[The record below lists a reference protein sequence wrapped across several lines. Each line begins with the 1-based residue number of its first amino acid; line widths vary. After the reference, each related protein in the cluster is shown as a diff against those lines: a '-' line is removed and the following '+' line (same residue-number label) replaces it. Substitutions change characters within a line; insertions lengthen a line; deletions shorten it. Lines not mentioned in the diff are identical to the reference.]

1 MPSVPLATPA
11 RRPSTRAVAIL
22 GAAAVGA
29 LAIALAALVA
39 LRDTSSDNQD
49 QRQAGRAGDASAHP
63 EATPS
68 ARATQFA
75 VVYEITPLGDLC
87 KPPDFQGVAERL
99 LRSVEQAGLPGQLVQ
114 SQAYADQGSDGWCVE
129 YGRYDTNRDA
139 EAALE
144 ETRDKLEDPELVN
157 PDGLPAKVVEVID
170 PTVDRKPSRRGI
182 ADKAELPADETSS
195 GDVTAWPEG
204 ESAWTVFLG
213 AFSNEDNARNEAE
226 KAGRYGQ
233 VGVLFTGDYA
243 SLTPGYYSVFAG
255 QYDTLA
261 RARVAE
267 AEWEERGFRDA
278 FSKRV
283 DDGG

>member
-1 MPSVPLATPA
+1 M
-11 RRPSTRAVAIL
+11 
-22 GAAAVGA
+22 GA
-29 LAIALAALVA
+29 LVIAIAALVA
-39 LRDTSSDNQD
+39 LGDTSSDHKN
-49 QRQAGRAGDASAHP
+49 QRQAERTGDAPAQP
-63 EATPS
+63 EATS

-75 VVYEITPLGDLC
+75 VVYEVTPLGDIC
-87 KPPDFQGVAERL
+87 KPPGFRGVAKEL
-99 LRSVEQAGLPGQLVQ
+99 LRLVEQAGLPAQLVR
-114 SQAYADQGSDGWCVE
+114 SQAYAGQVSGGWCVE
-129 YGRYDTNRDA
+129 YGRYDTKTDA
-139 EAALE
+139 EGALE
-144 ETRDKLEDPELVN
+144 KTRDKLEDPELVN

-170 PTVDRKPSRRGI
+170 PTVGRQPSRREI
-182 ADKAELPADETSS
+182 ADEAELPADETSS

-213 AFSNEDNARNEAE
+213 AFSNEDNARKEAE